1 MVNEELLAG
10 VPLTVTVNDPEDPP
24 DGTITAMEVPAQ
36 LTTVAVVPSS
46 AIALLACV
54 APKLEPAIV
63 TNVPIGPDVGE
74 RPVID
79 GA

>member
-10 VPLTVTVNDPEDPP
+10 VPLTVTVNDPEDAP
-24 DGTITAMEVPAQ
+24 DGTIAATEVPAQ

-46 AIALLACV
+46 AIVLLACV

-63 TNVPIGPDVGE
+63 TSVPTGPDVGE